1 MGLQLLSSMLD
12 LCGSNLLQPAFG
24 FPVTRHCYSKHQ
36 ASRGSTSDI
45 AQELLEYLRLSGR

>member
-1 MGLQLLSSMLD
+1 MLIYMGLQLLSNTLD

-24 FPVTRHCYSKHQ
+24 FPVTRLLHKQQ

-45 AQELLEYLRLSGR
+45 AQE